1 VPGFT
6 SMAKRGAAWIAVAL
20 LLALRLAAPVN
31 AQSSTTSLATTTPSP
46 AATPNPGEQSLAMLL
61 SGLSAGGASQLVI
74 SYKINGVVYVVQCNV
89 TSGNTTNCT
98 FTGDHGLTVTAV
110 GSTVVK
116 EIPAEYLAFGII
128 TIILLL
134 ILVGMAGYAYY
145 IWNSRQKE
153 REMNRYEAENDDG
166 SSQGYPQQQ
175 RGYYAVP
182 RGQGSQLHKVI
193 NVQLTRPYIPED
205 IQCP

>member
-1 VPGFT
+1 
-6 SMAKRGAAWIAVAL
+6 MAKRGAAWIAVAL

-61 SGLSAGGASQLVI
+61 SGLSSGGASQLVI

-128 TIILLL
+128 TIILLV
-134 ILVGMAGYAYY
+134 ILVGMAGYAYC
-145 IWNSRQKE
+145 IWNNRQKQE
-153 REMNRYEAENDDG
+153 EMNRREPEDDG
-166 SSQGYPQQQ
+166 PPQGYPQQQ
-175 RGYYAVP
+175 RGYNPVP
-182 RGQGSQLHKVI
+182 PRYPGSQLHKVI
-193 NVQLTRPYIPED
+193 NVQLTRPCLPED

>member
-1 VPGFT
+1 MPGFT

-61 SGLSAGGASQLVI
+61 SGLSSGGASQLVI

-89 TSGNTTNCT
+89 TSGNTTNCS

-128 TIILLL
+128 TIILLV
-134 ILVGMAGYAYY
+134 ILVGMAGYAYC
-145 IWNSRQKE
+145 IWNNRQKQE
-153 REMNRYEAENDDG
+153 EMNRWEPEDDG
-166 SSQGYPQQQ
+166 PPQGYPQQGGYNRVPQ
-175 RGYYAVP
+175 RYP
-182 RGQGSQLHKVI
+182 GSQLHKVI
-193 NVQLTRPYIPED
+193 NVQLTRPCLPED